1 MGRGDRG
8 SFPPLF
14 TNRNDQNRVA
24 TRRSRLRI
32 WLVRMNHRSRL
43 PVFWLRV
50 ESRMPCCSICTSTAW
65 IVPLCSRGFRPMARV
80 RSERVLGPCW
90 IRMPRV
96 KTRTGRV
103 RTGVRSKVMIEVSV
117 VDLFILQGG
126 RGHCCP
132 LVCRLTDCHTPS
144 AARSSF
150 LTVRFARA
158 CLPHS
163 LPLGCVPC
171 TRMA

>member
-1 MGRGDRG
+1 MIPR
-8 SFPPLF
+8 LF
-14 TNRNDQNRVA
+14 TNQNMVA
-24 TRRSRLRI
+24 TMRSRLRMR
-32 WLVRMNHRSRL
+32 LPQMNQRSRL

-50 ESRMPCCSICTSTAW
+50 EPRMPWFSICTSTAW

-103 RTGVRSKVMIEVSV
+103 RTGVRSKVMGLVPL
-117 VDLFILQGG
+117 VDLFSI
-126 RGHCCP
+126 GHGEGALLP
-132 LVCRLTDCHTPS
+132 PVCNLTDCHTPS

-158 CLPHS
+158 CLPQS
-163 LPLGCVPC
+163 DPAGCVPC
-171 TRMA
+171 TRIA

>member
-1 MGRGDRG
+1 
-8 SFPPLF
+8 
-14 TNRNDQNRVA
+14 
-24 TRRSRLRI
+24 
-32 WLVRMNHRSRL
+32 
-43 PVFWLRV
+43 
-50 ESRMPCCSICTSTAW
+50 
-65 IVPLCSRGFRPMARV
+65 
-80 RSERVLGPCW
+80 LGPCW

-117 VDLFILQGG
+117 VDLFSIRHG

-132 LVCRLTDCHTPS
+132 LVCRLTDCHTSAS

-150 LTVRFARA
+150 LIVRFARA

-163 LPLGCVPC
+163 DPAG
-171 TRMA
+171 